1 MIMLILIFFI
11 LYSTYSLY
19 KLNYALSSINQHFI
33 TIVGKPGPLPAGFGP
48 RRQILT
54 RLDREVWN
62 FEIKMLKVK

>member
-1 MIMLILIFFI
+1 MMMLILIFFI
-11 LYSTYSLY
+11 LYYIV
-19 KLNYALSSINQHFI
+19 INQHFFA
-33 TIVGKPGPLPAGFGP
+33 IVGKPGPLPAGFGP